1 MLAQIFERE
10 GLSTVLVTMMPY
22 WAEKIGAP
30 RTVGVEFPF
39 GHPLGRPSDRETQVT
54 VIREA
59 LRLLEE
65 ASASGGGEVREL
77 DLEWPQPLDEAKRDW
92 QPPEPSPIV
101 KMMIEQRRAQAQ
113 ASRQGQG
120 DEQA

>member
-1 MLAQIFERE
+1 MLAQTFERQ

-39 GHPLGRPSDRETQVT
+39 GHPLGQPGDRETQMM
-54 VIREA
+54 VIGEA

-65 ASASGGGEVREL
+65 GREPGVVREL

-101 KMMIEQRRAQAQ
+101 KMMLEQRRAQAQ

-120 DEQA
+120 EAQG